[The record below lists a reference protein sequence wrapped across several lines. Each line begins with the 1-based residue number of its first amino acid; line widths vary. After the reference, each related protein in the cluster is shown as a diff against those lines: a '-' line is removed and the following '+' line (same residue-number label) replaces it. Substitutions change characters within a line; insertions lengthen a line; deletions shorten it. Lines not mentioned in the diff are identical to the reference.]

1 MKTKSAFHWKLWA
14 GVFLLVILAV
24 GAGLLKTPSSTVV
37 KAEDGSSSFQDS
49 AQTDEE
55 PPSPIAVKV
64 IRPRKGAMERITTQ
78 PGSVQAFE
86 SVDLFA
92 KVSGFLKTQKVDIG
106 DRVKKDEVLAV
117 VDVPELEKQV
127 ERDKAAVEQARSK
140 VSQMK
145 ARVTVAQADLEAA
158 KAAVIQ
164 AEANAKSA
172 AAWVRF
178 RGLQH
183 QRMKDLFAS
192 RSIEEK
198 LVDESKERYEASV
211 ETEQAAQAAIA
222 TTKAKVTAGAAKI
235 MQAQAD
241 VAAAQAEVQVAQ
253 ADLEKVQVQVAF
265 ATIHA
270 PFDGVVTHRGMF
282 PGDFV
287 RAANESGSMP
297 LLNVQRTDL
306 MRVIVQVPDRDVIY
320 ADVGDSAIIEIDAL
334 PGEKFTAKI
343 SRIAQSQD
351 PQTRLMRV
359 EIDLPNTKGKIR
371 NGMYGRVTI
380 LLDKATDKLSI
391 PTSCLVSKVQG
402 QGKGSVYVVRKDKA
416 HLVTVRLGEDN
427 GLRVEILEGIGPEDQ
442 VILNPGYSL
451 VEGAP
456 VTATYW
462 DETTLKT
469 GTDN

>member
-198 LVDESKERYEASV
+198 LV
-211 ETEQAAQAAIA
+211 
-222 TTKAKVTAGAAKI
+222 
-235 MQAQAD
+235 
-241 VAAAQAEVQVAQ
+241 
-253 ADLEKVQVQVAF
+253 EKVRS
-265 ATIHA
+265 
-270 PFDGVVTHRGMF
+270 VTKPRWR
-282 PGDFV
+282 PNK
-287 RAANESGSMP
+287 RLRP
-297 LLNVQRTDL
+297 R
-306 MRVIVQVPDRDVIY
+306 
-320 ADVGDSAIIEIDAL
+320 L
-334 PGEKFTAKI
+334 PPP
-343 SRIAQSQD
+343 R
-351 PQTRLMRV
+351 PR
-359 EIDLPNTKGKIR
+359 
-371 NGMYGRVTI
+371 
-380 LLDKATDKLSI
+380 
-391 PTSCLVSKVQG
+391 
-402 QGKGSVYVVRKDKA
+402 
-416 HLVTVRLGEDN
+416 
-427 GLRVEILEGIGPEDQ
+427 
-442 VILNPGYSL
+442 
-451 VEGAP
+451 
-456 VTATYW
+456 
-462 DETTLKT
+462 
-469 GTDN
+469 